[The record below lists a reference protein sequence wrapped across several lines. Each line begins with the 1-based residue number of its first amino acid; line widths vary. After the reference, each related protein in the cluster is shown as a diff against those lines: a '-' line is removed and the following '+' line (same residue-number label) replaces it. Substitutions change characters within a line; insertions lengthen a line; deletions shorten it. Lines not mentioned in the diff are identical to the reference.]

1 MPFLLGLTGN
11 IGCGKSTIGQHL
23 SRRYAAE
30 YIDADR
36 LVHALYA
43 PGSPET
49 HAIAQRFGPELL
61 QPDGAIDRRR
71 LGDIVLRDPDAMRQL
86 EALLDPGV
94 LQAISDRLRQTTAAV
109 VVLDAI
115 RLIESG
121 LGQRCDTIWV
131 VVCDQSAQLERLL
144 SRGFTPEQ
152 ARVRITAQTPAES
165 KVAHADVVIT
175 NNGSLEELLAQVDR
189 AWNST
194 VAQVLGESL

>member
-49 HAIAQRFGPELL
+49 HAIAQRFAPELL

-109 VVLDAI
+109 VALDAI

-121 LGQRCDTIWV
+121 LRQRCDTIWV

-152 ARVRITAQTPAES
+152 ARLYPLPVMWRSVGEAGDAARSRRRCAISAKPRRSSRWAS
-165 KVAHADVVIT
+165 
-175 NNGSLEELLAQVDR
+175 GS
-189 AWNST
+189 
-194 VAQVLGESL
+194 